1 MKYAHGLGEAILKER
16 CESVSSYKDLMVKAN
31 EIRQDTLRLIFN
43 SKTGHT
49 GGSLSNVDILVS
61 LYYEVMNVDPSNPSM
76 PSRDIYIQSKGHA
89 VESYWTILAD
99 KGFITKEELETY
111 SKYQSRLIGHPNN
124 KVPGVEMNTGAL
136 GHGLSIAVGHALAA
150 KIDNLDKRVYCLM
163 GDGEQAEGSIW
174 EAAMAGAHYNLDK
187 LIGIVDCND
196 LQITG
201 ATKDVMNSGPLD
213 EKYRSFGWHVIEV
226 DGHNFKQLIPALK
239 SVQQPGKPTIILA
252 KTVKGKGVP
261 FAENKAE
268 WHHKVPD
275 EEEFKEAISFLKSQS
290 EVLV

>member
-1 MKYAHGLGEAILKER
+1 MKYVHGLEEAILKER
-16 CESVSSYKDLMVKAN
+16 CESVSSYRDLMVKAN

-49 GGSLSNVDILVS
+49 GGSLSNADILVS
-61 LYYEVMNVDPSNPSM
+61 LYYEVMNVDPSDPYM

-99 KGFITKEELETY
+99 KGFINKKELETY
-111 SKYQSRLIGHPNN
+111 SRYQSRLIGHPNN

-150 KIDNLDKRVYCLM
+150 KIDKLDKRVYCLM

-174 EAAMAGAHYNLDK
+174 EAAMAGAHYNLDN

-226 DGHNFKQLIPALK
+226 DGHNFEQLIPALK

-252 KTVKGKGVP
+252 KTVKGKGIP

-268 WHHKVPD
+268 WHHKVPNED
-275 EEEFKEAISFLKSQS
+275 EFKEAIRFLKSQS
-290 EVLV
+290 EVLA